1 MQLNACMDVYYFAFI
16 AIGAFAGG
24 FVTGLAGFGT
34 GLTALI
40 FWLFV
45 LPPPVAA
52 TLVIVSSMASQ
63 LQSLPTIWR
72 NVEPKRLLPFTI
84 PGLIGIPAG
93 TVLLSYVDVDGFK
106 LFIGILLVVYTSRS
120 LIVRAPQ
127 PIKWGGKIADGV
139 SGLCGGVLGG
149 LAGLSGP
156 IPTMWVNMRGW
167 PNAQKRSVIQS
178 FNLTIL
184 VVALVAHLIGGF
196 VTKEL
201 LIAAAVALPV
211 AALGTWLGVRAYGRI
226 SDRQFTNV
234 ILFVLGVSGVMLI
247 WTNVV

>member
-1 MQLNACMDVYYFAFI
+1 MESLDYAVAF
-16 AIGAFAGG
+16 
-24 FVTGLAGFGT
+24 
-34 GLTALI
+34 
-40 FWLFV
+40 
-45 LPPPVAA
+45 
-52 TLVIVSSMASQ
+52 S
-63 LQSLPTIWR
+63 
-72 NVEPKRLLPFTI
+72 
-84 PGLIGIPAG
+84 
-93 TVLLSYVDVDGFK
+93 
-106 LFIGILLVVYTSRS
+106 
-120 LIVRAPQ
+120 
-127 PIKWGGKIADGV
+127 
-139 SGLCGGVLGG
+139 
-149 LAGLSGP
+149 AGLRDYRSHSDHVGQHAR
-156 IPTMWVNMRGW
+156 MAKG
-167 PNAQKRSVIQS
+167 AERSVIQS

>member
-1 MQLNACMDVYYFAFI
+1 MPLMAEMDVYYFTFI
-16 AIGAFAGG
+16 ISGAFAGG

-72 NVEPKRLLPFTI
+72 NLEPRRLLPFAI
-84 PGLIGIPAG
+84 PGLIGIPIG
-93 TVLLSYVDVDGFK
+93 TVLLSHVEVQSFK
-106 LFIGILLVVYTSRS
+106 LFVGILLVVYTSHS
-120 LIVRAPQ
+120 LIVRSPS

-167 PNAQKRSVIQS
+167 PKAKKRSVIQS

-184 VVALVAHLIGGF
+184 IVALAAHFIGGF

-234 ILFVLGVSGVMLI
+234 ILFVLGVSGFLLI
-247 WTNVV
+247 WTNLT